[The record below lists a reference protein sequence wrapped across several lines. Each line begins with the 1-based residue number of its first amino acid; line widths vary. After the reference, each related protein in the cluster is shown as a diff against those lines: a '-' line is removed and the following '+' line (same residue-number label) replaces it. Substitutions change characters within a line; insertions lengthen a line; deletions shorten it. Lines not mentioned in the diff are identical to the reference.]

1 MSPLQR
7 CLFFS
12 NCLVLFTCTD
22 DCFNLLCERLCEK
35 LSCIVLTTCAPHG
48 PELSNE
54 RGGGPAPPPFDST
67 LRRGEFGSDLSR
79 SKQPAAA
86 ANQQSSSS
94 SSNCNS
100 QAAAAATSSSNQQQQ
115 QQHAAAATSS
125 SSRKQQKKAAAAATG
140 SSKQQQPG
148 VWETSLMARDAVSLF
163 QSSVQKFLKHDG
175 VLRKAKS
182 QAAKVC

>member
-1 MSPLQR
+1 M
-7 CLFFS
+7 
-12 NCLVLFTCTD
+12 VL
-22 DCFNLLCERLCEK
+22 N
-35 LSCIVLTTCAPHG
+35 V
-48 PELSNE
+48 
-54 RGGGPAPPPFDST
+54 GGGPPPFDST

-100 QAAAAATSSSNQQQQ
+100 QAAAAAATSSSNQQQQ